1 MELKKSKHPSTKL
14 TAELMFNYFNLTI
27 LYHILYYTYIG
38 KKRSDRLRSVN
49 QKRVCLGCRDIQSKA

>member
-27 LYHILYYTYIG
+27 LYHILYYTYIAYYNIVH
-38 KKRSDRLRSVN
+38 KT
-49 QKRVCLGCRDIQSKA
+49 